1 MKEIYIIDA
10 KRTPF
15 GKFRGFFSDQNPIDM
30 ASQLLSKM
38 LSKNWASKIWGYGR
52 VYSSSDKLG
61 KYWWSMV

>member
-38 LSKNWASKIWGYGR
+38 LIKNELPKN
-52 VYSSSDKLG
+52 KLRPFILAM
-61 KYWWSMV
+61 YVLLD